1 MLRLFAGLLA
11 CLLVEALAAT
21 SASSVR
27 AAEPAKSEALR
38 CSFADKQGYYKFSSR
53 KPAGKRPWSLDL
65 RIDHGDRRVFFD
77 GDGVT
82 SEMPFYAVGD
92 DIRFDVVLGNEKE
105 RFSLN
110 TKTLRFEIFSETPRH
125 RLRHLGTCR
134 LM

>member
-1 MLRLFAGLLA
+1 
-11 CLLVEALAAT
+11 
-21 SASSVR
+21 
-27 AAEPAKSEALR
+27 
-38 CSFADKQGYYKFSSR
+38 
-53 KPAGKRPWSLDL
+53 
-65 RIDHGDRRVFFD
+65 VFFD